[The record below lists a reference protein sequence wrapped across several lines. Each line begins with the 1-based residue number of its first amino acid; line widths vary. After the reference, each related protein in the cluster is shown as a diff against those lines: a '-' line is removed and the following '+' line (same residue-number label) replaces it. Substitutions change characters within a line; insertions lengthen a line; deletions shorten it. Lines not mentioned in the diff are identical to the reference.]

1 MSTYATYYLFTGDG
15 GICMQLSA
23 TNFTGI
29 EHARQWAQETELKL
43 GAILRSLVVE
53 QPIENTQKTGND
65 NDTQ

>member
-1 MSTYATYYLFTGDG
+1 
-15 GICMQLSA
+15 MQLSA